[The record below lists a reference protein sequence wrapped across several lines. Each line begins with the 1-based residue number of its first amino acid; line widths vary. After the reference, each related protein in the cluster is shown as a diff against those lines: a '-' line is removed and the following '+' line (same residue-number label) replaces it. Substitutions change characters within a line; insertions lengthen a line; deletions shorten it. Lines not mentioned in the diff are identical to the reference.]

1 MEQTAAQAASEAIPE
16 AETFTEPWE
25 EPGETMAKPGKTK
38 NAPAEPEKRR
48 KIEIVR
54 TNVEKILEPE
64 QIRTGRSALSL

>member
-38 NAPAEPEKRR
+38 NAPAEPEDDG
-48 KIEIVR
+48 V
-54 TNVEKILEPE
+54 LA
-64 QIRTGRSALSL
+64 G